1 MDRWPHPQEPLISHV
16 VQRHRP
22 RPSLQNSSL
31 QVPGKAPGAAPDHI
45 LPPPDP
51 LGPPLRLVPF
61 PPDLLQ
67 LLQAL
72 PPSPGWMGLHPL
84 RLYPLVGVL
93 AFWWGVLAR
102 LIRSSPGSVLTGR
115 GAGRVPSDTA
125 DLPGSPLGQL
135 APVSRGVRDM
145 SRLSWALSAA
155 AGWEVEVGC
164 EVARGTPGLHA
175 LLAHSLHPQAARGA
189 PLQGTEK

>member
-1 MDRWPHPQEPLISHV
+1 
-16 VQRHRP
+16 
-22 RPSLQNSSL
+22 
-31 QVPGKAPGAAPDHI
+31 
-45 LPPPDP
+45 
-51 LGPPLRLVPF
+51 
-61 PPDLLQ
+61 
-67 LLQAL
+67 
-72 PPSPGWMGLHPL
+72 MGLRPL

-155 AGWEVEVGC
+155 ARWEVEVRC